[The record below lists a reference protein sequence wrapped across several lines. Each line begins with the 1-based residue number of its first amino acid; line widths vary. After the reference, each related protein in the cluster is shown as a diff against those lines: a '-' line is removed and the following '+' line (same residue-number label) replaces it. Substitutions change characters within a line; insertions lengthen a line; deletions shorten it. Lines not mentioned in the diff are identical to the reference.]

1 MQGAW
6 VQSLVREPRFHMP
19 CSLVKKLKK
28 KKSVDKDAQ
37 EAKGILKKKKCM
49 DKDAQEAREYE
60 PNL

>member
-6 VQSLVREPRFHMP
+6 VRSLVRELRFHMP
-19 CSLVKKLKK
+19 CSIVKKFKK

-37 EAKGILKKKKCM
+37 EAKGILKKKCM
-49 DKDAQEAREYE
+49 DKDAQEAWEYE

>member
-1 MQGAW
+1 MQPS
-6 VQSLVREPRFHMP
+6 Q
-19 CSLVKKLKK
+19 KIKKK

-37 EAKGILKKKKCM
+37 EAKGILKKKCM